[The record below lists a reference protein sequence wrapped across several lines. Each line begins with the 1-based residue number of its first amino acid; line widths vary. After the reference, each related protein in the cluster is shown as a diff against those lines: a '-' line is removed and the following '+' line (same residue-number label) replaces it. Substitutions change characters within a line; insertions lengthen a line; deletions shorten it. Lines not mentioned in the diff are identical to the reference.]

1 MRFTL
6 KPKIFTALKGYTLKK
21 FVSDAVAGLIV
32 GIVALPL
39 AIAFAITSGVRP
51 EQGLYTA
58 VVAGF
63 LISLFGGS
71 RVQIGGP
78 TGAFVVIIYGIIQ
91 QYGINGLYVATIMA
105 GIILVIMGVCKFGSA
120 IKFIPH
126 PLIVGFTGGVAVI
139 IFSSQIK
146 DLFGLRMDNVPAG
159 FIEKWIEYGKH
170 IFTVNFYA
178 AAVGISALLFI
189 IIWRRFFR
197 KIPGS
202 LIALVGTT
210 LIVKFFDLPVETI
223 GSRFGHIPSTI
234 PVPSIP
240 SVDIAVIRNLINPAF
255 IIALLAA
262 IESLFSA
269 IVADGMIGGKH
280 HSNME
285 LVAQGIANIAS
296 PLFGGIPATGAIART
311 ATNIKS
317 GGRTPI
323 AGMIHAMVLFLIM
336 VFFGKWAE
344 LIPLTTLA
352 AVLVVVSYNMSEW
365 RSFVSLLK
373 SPKGDIAVLLITFG
387 LTVIV
392 DLASAIEIGI
402 VLSAFLFIRRIASI
416 SNVELVTSELENG
429 EDIEDKMTIPRDKI
443 PEGVEVYEINGP
455 FFFGSAYKF
464 KEAALAIEKYP
475 KIRIIH
481 MLKVPAIDATGIHTI
496 EEFYKDCRKHHTV
509 LILSGVQDQPER
521 ALEKSGL
528 INKIGARNVH
538 KDIDGALNRA
548 NEILSLPTD
557 IPGAFKQHL

>member
-1 MRFTL
+1 ML
-6 KPKIFTALKGYTLKK
+6 KPKILTTLKGYTLKR
-21 FVSDAVAGLIV
+21 FISDAVAGLIV

-58 VVAGF
+58 IVAGF
-63 LISLFGGS
+63 LISLLGGS
-71 RVQIGGP
+71 KVQIGGP

-91 QYGINGLYVATIMA
+91 QYGINGLYIATIMA
-105 GIILVIMGVCKFGSA
+105 GIILVIMGICKFGSA

-126 PLIVGFTGGVAVI
+126 PLIVGFTSGVAVI
-139 IFSSQIK
+139 IFSSQVK
-146 DLFGLRMDNVPAG
+146 DFFGLQMGNIPTG

-170 IFTVNFYA
+170 IFAINFYA

-189 IIWRRFFR
+189 VIWRRFFR

-202 LIALVGTT
+202 LIALIVTT
-210 LIVKFFDLPVETI
+210 LIVKFFNLPIETI
-223 GSRFGHIPSTI
+223 GTRFGHIPS
-234 PVPSIP
+234 SIP
-240 SVDIAVIRNLINPAF
+240 APSLPAIDIAVIRNMLKPAF

-285 LVAQGIANIAS
+285 LVAQGIANIVS
-296 PLFGGIPATGAIART
+296 PIFGGIPATGAIART

-317 GGRTPI
+317 GGRTPV
-323 AGMIHAMVLFLIM
+323 AGIIHALVLFLIM
-336 VFFGKWAE
+336 AFFSRWAE
-344 LIPLTTLA
+344 LIPLATLA

-365 RSFVSLLK
+365 RSFMSLLK
-373 SPKGDIAVLLITFG
+373 SPRGDIAVLLITFI

-392 DLASAIEIGI
+392 DLATAIEIGI
-402 VLSAFLFIRRIASI
+402 VISAFLFIRRIASI
-416 SNVELVTSELENG
+416 TNVELITQELENG
-429 EDIEDKMTIPRDKI
+429 EDPEDNMEISREKI

-464 KEAALAIEKYP
+464 KEAALTIEKYP

-496 EEFYKDCRKHHTV
+496 EEFYKDCKRHHTV

-521 ALEKSGL
+521 AMEKSEL
-528 INKIGARNVH
+528 INKIGAKNVH
-538 KDIDGALNRA
+538 KDIDGALNRSL
-548 NEILSLPTD
+548 EILSLPSE